1 MRLLCTMKKNRC
13 GGRLSMRAPILA
25 LAAILGLGLFCGSAN
40 AARFRYPTVVNPYC
54 DIQTYVIRD
63 VAEQAMSLLDSAKRP
78 VIVVN
83 ANTLRDSPAYGDFL
97 MAHECCHHSLGHVQ
111 RYHEGLGHLGPQP
124 FFYILPQLKQMELDA
139 DCCAV
144 RTLKSKHETGG
155 IDAARMT
162 MLNFGAKPTGAHY
175 PTGTERADNIAVCN
189 AKD

>member
-1 MRLLCTMKKNRC
+1 MRLLSSTGMTRC
-13 GGRLSMRAPILA
+13 GGQLSMRVPILA
-25 LAAILGLGLFCGSAN
+25 LAAILGLGLFCGSAD

-54 DIQTYVIRD
+54 DIETYALRD
-63 VAEQAMSLLDSAKRP
+63 VAEQAMSLLDSGKRP

-83 ANTLRDSPAYGDFL
+83 AHTLSESPAYGDFL
-97 MAHECCHHSLGHVQ
+97 MAHECCHHNLGHVQ

-124 FFYILPQLKQMELDA
+124 FFYILPELKQMELDA

-144 RTLKSKHETGG
+144 RMLKSKQETGG

-162 MLNFGAKPTGAHY
+162 MLNFGSKPTGAHY